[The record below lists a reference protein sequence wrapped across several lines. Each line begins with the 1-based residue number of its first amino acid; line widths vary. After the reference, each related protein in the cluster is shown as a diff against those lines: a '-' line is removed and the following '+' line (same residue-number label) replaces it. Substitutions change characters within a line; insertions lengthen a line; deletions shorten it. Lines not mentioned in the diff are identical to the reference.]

1 MERAVSNFL
10 NPPYLKDLSLQLAFC
25 IVSHI
30 ASLHNEMS
38 FENFLVTAVSE
49 PEKEAKRRGFRASRL
64 LAKELATALKLP
76 LINNNEVRGKNI
88 LLVDIVY
95 TDGVS
100 MEQKAQDLKQA
111 GAREVW
117 GAIAC
122 RK

>member
-64 LAKELATALKLP
+64 LAEELATALKLP
-76 LINNNEVRGKNI
+76 LVKNSEVRGKNI

-95 TDGVS
+95 ADGAS
-100 MEQKAQDLKQA
+100 MEQEARALKEA
-111 GAREVW
+111 GTQEVW
-117 GAIAC
+117 GVVAC